1 MKKLRIGIRLAVS
14 YSALCALLVV
24 VGAFGITEIG
34 TLDQSVADIAGD
46 RWDKA
51 HLGMQGLGL
60 AGEQA
65 AAVNGLFLTTDA
77 AEMQRALT
85 RIDQIRE
92 RASAVV
98 KTREATLHSDSS
110 KRLFTDL
117 DALRGRYWTAFQR
130 GRDLL
135 LAGRRDE
142 ALAIA
147 KTEVVP
153 SLLELQAQWSR
164 IADYEGERMAAAR
177 GEAEDT
183 YRHARNLVLGVIV
196 LALLLTGAVAFYVSR
211 SITVPVL
218 ASVSVAE
225 RIAAGDLRHRVE
237 VTSED
242 EIGKLQTAMQQ
253 MSEKLGEVIGEVRA
267 GAEALAGA
275 SATVSATAEA
285 LAQGTG
291 EQAAS
296 VEETTS
302 SLEEMSASI
311 TQNAQNASQTETMA
325 KEGAHNA
332 EQGGAAVQET
342 VGAMRSI
349 AEKITIIEEIAYQ
362 TNLLALNAAIEAAR
376 AGEHGKGFAVV
387 ATEVR
392 KLAERAQK
400 AAKEIGAEAGTSV
413 QVAERSGQLIVQ
425 LVPAIRKT
433 ADLVQ
438 EVAAASAEQSAG
450 IAQVSKAMGTV
461 DQVTQR
467 NASASEELSS
477 TAEEMASQAESLQR
491 LMEFFAVVDDDR
503 RVHRI
508 APVPGPKAAPSR
520 PAPHPAL
527 SPRPPAGEVLHL
539 GDPRARNGTNGSAH
553 GGFQRF

>member
-1 MKKLRIGIRLAVS
+1 MKKLRIGVRLALS
-14 YSALCALLVV
+14 YFSLCALLVV
-24 VGAFGITEIG
+24 VGAFGLSEIG
-34 TLDQSVADIAGD
+34 SLDQSVVDISGN

-51 HLGMQGLGL
+51 HLAMQGLGL

-65 AAVNGLFLTTDA
+65 AAVNALFLASDA
-77 AEMQRALT
+77 AEMQRNLS

-92 RASAVV
+92 RASGVV
-98 KTREATLHSDSS
+98 KAREATLHVDAA
-110 KRLFTDL
+110 KRLFAEL

-135 LAGRRDE
+135 LSGHRDE

-147 KTEVVP
+147 KGEVVP
-153 SLLELQAQWSR
+153 ALLELQAQWNR
-164 IADYEGERMAAAR
+164 IADYEGERMASAR
-177 GEAEDT
+177 AEAEDT
-183 YRHARNLVLGVIV
+183 YRHARSLVLGVIA
-196 LALLLTGAVAFYVSR
+196 LAVLLTVAVAAYVSR

-225 RIAAGDLRHRVE
+225 RIAAGDLRDRVAI
-237 VTSED
+237 TSED
-242 EIGKLQTAMQQ
+242 EIGKLQAAMRR
-253 MSEKLGEVIGEVRA
+253 MSEKLAEVIGEVRA
-267 GAEALAGA
+267 GAQALAGA
-275 SATVSATAEA
+275 SATVSATAQT

-311 TQNAQNASQTETMA
+311 TQNAQNASQTEAMA
-325 KEGAHNA
+325 KSGAHSA

-349 AEKITIIEEIAYQ
+349 AEKISIIEEIAYQ

-376 AGEHGKGFAVV
+376 AGEQGKGFAVV

-400 AAKEIGAEAGTSV
+400 AAKEIGAEAGSSV
-413 QVAERSGQLIVQ
+413 QVAERSGRLIVE

-491 LMEFFAVVDDDR
+491 LMEFFSGVDLERVPRAAPALPAALPAGPQRTQPRAGVDVVHSAVV
-503 RVHRI
+503 H
-508 APVPGPKAAPSR
+508 
-520 PAPHPAL
+520 
-527 SPRPPAGEVLHL
+527 
-539 GDPRARNGTNGSAH
+539 ARNGTNGVAH
-553 GGFQRF
+553 GGFRRF